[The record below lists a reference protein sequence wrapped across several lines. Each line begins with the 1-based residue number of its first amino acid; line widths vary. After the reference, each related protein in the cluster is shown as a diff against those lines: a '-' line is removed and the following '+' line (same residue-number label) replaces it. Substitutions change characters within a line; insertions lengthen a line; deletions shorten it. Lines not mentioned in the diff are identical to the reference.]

1 MKVFAKSALTGEALA
16 TVLVSGS
23 DTVRLLCQ
31 QIAQACGEAS
41 TLQILL
47 EGKVL
52 EYHQDLLSAGLFDGC
67 HVEVIK
73 DRRLVLTASHDTTAK
88 IWCSDGECLVT
99 LRGHTGAVNAACFS
113 HSGCWVATGSL
124 DRSAKLWVIESA
136 TLFGHHGALVSVD
149 FSPDD
154 RLLVTA
160 SSSDNSGRIWCLETE
175 ECVSVL
181 EGYELNSARFTADG
195 LKILTACSWC
205 DCALLWCVETGRVL
219 QRFAPHDAA
228 VLHSSMSHDMSTVA
242 TATWDGSLM
251 LWWADSGQLRQKLT
265 GFGEKSK
272 VYVSFSPDD
281 RKVVSAGIHHVAQIW
296 ETHGASQRR
305 ASSVTLSGHGNSVT
319 SAEFSAEGAWV
330 VTGSYDGTA
339 KIWDSTTGEML
350 RTLKGHSDPLRSVC
364 FSPH

>member
-1 MKVFAKSALTGEALA
+1 MGYWMLLALGIYIYILNRWDTWVLFIDKSEHQFTLL
-16 TVLVSGS
+16 VLV
-23 DTVRLLCQ
+23 Q
-31 QIAQACGEAS
+31 
-41 TLQILL
+41 
-47 EGKVL
+47 
-52 EYHQDLLSAGLFDGC
+52 
-67 HVEVIK
+67 
-73 DRRLVLTASHDTTAK
+73 LT
-88 IWCSDGECLVT
+88 CFLVT
-99 LRGHTGAVNAACFS
+99 TSPLPNQGHQRNKENTKKREDPPLMG
-113 HSGCWVATGSL
+113 
-124 DRSAKLWVIESA
+124 
-136 TLFGHHGALVSVD
+136 
-149 FSPDD
+149 
-154 RLLVTA
+154 
-160 SSSDNSGRIWCLETE
+160 
-175 ECVSVL
+175 
-181 EGYELNSARFTADG
+181 ARFTADG